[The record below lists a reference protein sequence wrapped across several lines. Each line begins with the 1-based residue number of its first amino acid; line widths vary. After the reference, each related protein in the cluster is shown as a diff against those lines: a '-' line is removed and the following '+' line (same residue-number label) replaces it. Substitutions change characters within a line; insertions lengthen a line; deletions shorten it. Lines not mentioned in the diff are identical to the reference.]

1 MGLRRIRVY
10 LADDHPLFLEGIAQA
25 VRARPELELV
35 GSATNGEDA
44 LAGLRRLEPDVAVL
58 DVRMGGL
65 GGKEI
70 LCAVSREGLA
80 TRVLLLSAYL
90 ADDLVY
96 AALAAGAAGYLSK
109 EMDRDEILDAV
120 AAATRGDVVLSPEV
134 QTGVVREIRR
144 RELLARPRL
153 TSRELEILALAA
165 QGRSNPQIAGGLH
178 LSAATVKTHL
188 QNVYDKLGVTDRT
201 SAVAVAL
208 RQGLLE

>member
-1 MGLRRIRVY
+1 MSPPRRIRVY
-10 LADDHPLFLEGIAQA
+10 LADDHPLFLEGIVRA
-25 VRARPELELV
+25 VRERPELELV

-70 LCAVSREGLA
+70 LHAVTREGLA

-109 EMDRDEILDAV
+109 EMDRDGILDAV
-120 AAATRGDVVLSPEV
+120 AAAARGEVVLS
-134 QTGVVREIRR
+134 
-144 RELLARPRL
+144 
-153 TSRELEILALAA
+153 
-165 QGRSNPQIAGGLH
+165 
-178 LSAATVKTHL
+178 
-188 QNVYDKLGVTDRT
+188 
-201 SAVAVAL
+201 
-208 RQGLLE
+208 